1 MNGKKGI
8 DLVTVRLINENR
20 LFKDIIIDSP
30 DKAVKF
36 LGEMLG
42 DYDREA
48 IYMINMNTRAKP
60 INVHMVSLGTINQSL
75 CSPRE
80 IFKVAL
86 LSNASMMIL
95 MHNHPSGNIRPSDDD
110 VLLTKHLIQA
120 GELLEIPVADHII
133 VGRENGN
140 MNYYSMRESGYY
152 ELFKELNKQPI
163 KEKSEVVKESRPLKS
178 LSEVL
183 SKYQGKALG
192 GCKNGHGLRRV

>member
-95 MHNHPSGNIRPSDDD
+95 MHNHPSGNTRPSDDD
-110 VLLTKHLIQA
+110 VLITKHLIQA
-120 GELLEIPVADHII
+120 GELLDIPVADHII

-152 ELFKELNKQPI
+152 ELFKEINKQPI
-163 KEKSEVVKESRPLKS
+163 KEKPEVIKESIPLKS

-183 SKYQGKALG
+183 SKYQDKALRG
-192 GCKNGHGLRRV
+192 SKNEHGLRRV

>member
-95 MHNHPSGNIRPSDDD
+95 MHNHPSGNTRPSDDD
-110 VLLTKHLIQA
+110 VLITKHLIQA
-120 GELLEIPVADHII
+120 GELLDIPVADHII

-140 MNYYSMRESGYY
+140 MNSYSMRESGYY
-152 ELFKELNKQPI
+152 ELFKEINKQPI
-163 KEKSEVVKESRPLKS
+163 KEKPEVIKESIPLKS

-183 SKYQGKALG
+183 SKYQDKALRG
-192 GCKNGHGLRRV
+192 SKNEHGLRRV

>member
-20 LFKDIIIDSP
+20 LFKDTIIDSP

-48 IYMINMNTRAKP
+48 IYMINMNTIAKP
-60 INVHMVSLGTINQSL
+60 INVHMVSLGTINRSL

-95 MHNHPSGNIRPSDDD
+95 MHNHPSGNTRPSDDD
-110 VLLTKHLIQA
+110 VLITKHLIQA
-120 GELLEIPVADHII
+120 GELLDIPVADHII

-140 MNYYSMRESGYY
+140 MNYYSMRKSGYY

-192 GCKNGHGLRRV
+192 GCKNEHVLRRV